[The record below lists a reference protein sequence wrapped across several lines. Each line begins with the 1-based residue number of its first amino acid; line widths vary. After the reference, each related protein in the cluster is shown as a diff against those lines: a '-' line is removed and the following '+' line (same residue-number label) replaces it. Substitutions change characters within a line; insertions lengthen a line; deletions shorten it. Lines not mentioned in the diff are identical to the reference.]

1 MTRATLCLNTIVRN
15 EAPVI
20 ERCLRSVKGFI
31 DRWVIVDTGS
41 TDGTQ
46 ALIRECLQ
54 GIPGELHERP
64 WKNFAHNRLE
74 ALALAAPTAD
84 YVFILDADDALLIPP
99 GFERPPLT
107 ADAYFL
113 TCEDAGTSY
122 ARCAI
127 VSTRLPWRWKGVL
140 HEFLDCDASFTREA
154 WDSPRIRVM
163 HDGARSRDPQ
173 TYRKDAALLEEALRT
188 DPENARYVFYLA
200 QSYRDA
206 GDLPRSRAVY
216 ERRAAMGGWDEE
228 VWFSLYQVAVLT
240 ERLGAPP
247 GEVTLAYLR
256 AFQARP
262 TRAEPLVRLARH
274 HRLRSEFAL
283 ALLYVRHAVSL
294 APPGDSLFVEDGVFR
309 WQALDELSIAAYYAG
324 AMEEGRRAM
333 ETLLGACLY
342 PSGEAARI
350 AANAAFYGLS
360 PPAR

>member
-1 MTRATLCLNTIVRN
+1 MTKAVLCLNAIVRN
-15 EAPVI
+15 EAPI
-20 ERCLRSVKGFI
+20 IGRCLRSVRPFI

-46 ALIRECLQ
+46 SLIREQLE

-64 WKNFAHNRLE
+64 WKSFEHNRNE
-74 ALALAAPTAD
+74 ALALAAGAAD
-84 YVFILDADDALLIPP
+84 YLFMIDADETLLLPP
-99 GFERPPLT
+99 GFERPPLI

-113 TCEDAGTSY
+113 TCKYSGTSY

-127 VSTRLPWRWKGVL
+127 VSTRLPWRWKGVV
-140 HEFLDCDASFTREA
+140 HEFLECGSSFTRDALEQ
-154 WDSPRIRVM
+154 PRIRVM
-163 HDGARSRDPQ
+163 HDGARSRDPL
-173 TYRKDAALLEEALRT
+173 TYLKDAALLEEALHT
-188 DPENARYVFYLA
+188 DPENTRSVFYLA

-216 ERRAAMGGWDEE
+216 ERRGAMGGWDEE

-240 ERLGAPP
+240 ERLGAPS
-247 GEVTLAYLR
+247 GEVTLAYLN

-283 ALLYVRHAVSL
+283 ALLYARHAATL
-294 APPGDSLFVEDGVFR
+294 ANPSDSLFVEDDVYR

-324 AMEEGRRAM
+324 ATEEGKRTM
-333 ETLLGACLY
+333 EALLGSRAY
-342 PSGEAARI
+342 PPDEAMRI
-350 AANAAFYGLS
+350 AANAGFYGL
-360 PPAR
+360 RL